1 MAPKG
6 MRWWRVL
13 TTLVGLLPI
22 AASAANITVNPV
34 SVQLGSERAIT
45 TIQVRNQGDEAVVM
59 QVSVND
65 WRIEDNADHY
75 TPTDALIVTPPIFT
89 IPPGEEQVVRVGL
102 REPTPATSERAFRV
116 FLEQVPGGDTRKG
129 GSHVRVNL
137 RFGIPVFVAPRGG
150 AAPKVQWRA
159 RRLKDGRLQ
168 VTGSN
173 QGNAHLRVSR
183 LALLDANGKS
193 LVETEGLTYLLAH
206 TARDWTFPPPPPG
219 RTSYRIKAWT
229 QTGEIE
235 AELKPGEP

>member
-1 MAPKG
+1 MASWSKG
-6 MRWWRVL
+6 WRYAIV
-13 TTLVGLLPI
+13 TLAALMPFAAG
-22 AASAANITVNPV
+22 AASIAINPI
-34 SVQLGSERAIT
+34 SVRLDSERAIT
-45 TIQVRNQGDEAVVM
+45 TLQVRNHGNEAVVM
-59 QVSVND
+59 QVAVND
-65 WRIEDNADHY
+65 WRIEKNEERY

-116 FLEQVPGGDTRKG
+116 FLEQVPSGDTRKG
-129 GSHVRVNL
+129 GSHVRINL